1 MLASHLLNAACH
13 LPAAL
18 PALRADT
25 SRDKA
30 TDTCADA
37 QSGSLVRKVPL
48 LESPIMVTVSLQAL
62 YLVLLLFLL
71 FIYLESSL
79 HAEASS
85 PNPQVLDVTTLP
97 TRLHSHPR
105 HSQLNCSQLNVK

>member
-48 LESPIMVTVSLQAL
+48 PECPIMVTVSLRAL
-62 YLVLLLFLL
+62 YLVLLLLVGL
-71 FIYLESSL
+71 FIWNLRCM
-79 HAEASS
+79 
-85 PNPQVLDVTTLP
+85 QK
-97 TRLHSHPR
+97 RR
-105 HSQLNCSQLNVK
+105 HRIHKSWM